1 MTMLTRAEI
10 GALGERLAADHLIGL
25 GLRILARNW
34 RCRYGE
40 LDVIAADPTTDTVVF
55 VEVKTR
61 TGDGFG
67 GSGAG
72 GDRAEGAPAA
82 PAGRDLAG
90 RSGPALGGGPHR
102 RDRRAD
108 RPTSNPGDHPPAG
121 CRLMALGRAF
131 SVAVLG
137 LDGEIVEI
145 EADITSGLPGVHL
158 VGLPDAA
165 LQESRDRVR
174 AAITNCNNR
183 WPMSR
188 LTLALSPATLPK
200 VGSVYDFALAA
211 AVLSAQRKKPWRQ
224 LETAVVLGE
233 LALDGRVRPV
243 RGVLPAVLAA
253 KVAGWGIAV
262 VPVENLP
269 EASLVDGIEV
279 WGVRTLAQLQG
290 WLSGSARLDERISGV
305 VPTDDPPADLADVM
319 GQAQAR
325 FAVEVAAA
333 GAHHLMLTGPP
344 GVGKTMLAQRLP
356 GLLPPLS
363 NSESLEVTAIHS
375 VAGLLSEATPLI
387 TRPPFV
393 APHHSSSVAAL
404 VGGGS
409 GMARPGAVSRA
420 HRGVLFLDECAEVG
434 VRALEALRTPLE
446 EGEIRLARRDGV
458 ARYPARFQLVLAANP
473 CPCAPADPRDCIC
486 AAAVKRR
493 YLGKLSGPLL
503 DRVDLR
509 VEMNPV
515 RMSAFATADAESTAQ
530 VRHRV
535 TVARDAAAQRWRDH
549 GCPHQRRG
557 QRDLAATTVPAQPC
571 GDGAAAEC
579 AGSRA
584 AQHSRRGQD
593 IAGRVDIGRSGRS
606 HVTRA

>member
-1 MTMLTRAEI
+1 
-10 GALGERLAADHLIGL
+10 
-25 GLRILARNW
+25 
-34 RCRYGE
+34 
-40 LDVIAADPTTDTVVF
+40 
-55 VEVKTR
+55 
-61 TGDGFG
+61 
-67 GSGAG
+67 
-72 GDRAEGAPAA
+72 
-82 PAGRDLAG
+82 
-90 RSGPALGGGPHR
+90 
-102 RDRRAD
+102 
-108 RPTSNPGDHPPAG
+108 
-121 CRLMALGRAF
+121 MALGRAF

-137 LDGEIVEI
+137 LDGQIVEI

-174 AAITNCNNR
+174 AAITNCNNK

-200 VGSVYDFALAA
+200 MGSVYDLALAA
-211 AVLSAQRKKPWRQ
+211 AVLSAQRKTPWRP

-253 KVAGWGIAV
+253 KGAGWGVAV

-269 EASLVDGIEV
+269 RGQLGRRHRV
-279 WGVRTLAQLQG
+279 WGVRTLAQLLG
-290 WLSGSARLDERISGV
+290 WLNGSARLDEPISGSL
-305 VPTDDPPADLADVM
+305 PEPEPLADLADVV

-325 FAVEVAAA
+325 YAVEVAAA
-333 GAHHLMLTGPP
+333 GSHHLMLTGPP

-363 NSESLEVTAIHS
+363 DGESLEVTAIHS
-375 VAGLLSEATPLI
+375 VAGLLSDATPLI

-420 HRGVLFLDECAEVG
+420 HRGVLFLDECAEIG
-434 VRALEALRTPLE
+434 VSALEALRTPLE

-458 ARYPARFQLVLAANP
+458 ACYPARFQLVLAANP
-473 CPCAPADPRDCIC
+473 CPCAPADPQDCIC

-493 YLGKLSGPLL
+493 YLGRLSGPLL

-509 VEMNPV
+509 VEMHPV
-515 RMSAFATADAESTAQ
+515 RMSVFATAEAESTRQ

-535 TVARDAAAQRWRDH
+535 TVGPRCGGTALAGARF
-549 GCPHQRRG
+549 PNQRRG
-557 QRDLAATTVPAQPC
+557 EWNTATTPVPPGQH
-571 GDGAAAEC
+571 GDGAAADG

-584 AQHSRRGQD
+584 AEHPWARQD
-593 IAGRVDIGRSGRS
+593 APGRVDTERPGRPQLAGARRGGHCTEFPPTGGIPMTDTTQRAWAYLSRVVEPPCAELAALVARVGPVEAAER
-606 HVTRA
+606 VRQGQVDDALARRTRGEA